1 MKNGQKISNAYMAA
15 YCAGDAKHPI
25 DSERIK
31 LALASFRARY
41 AIQPKEIWV
50 NTAVTINGGK
60 IDGIAVKGIKTIG
73 LYDVWIGPVPNRN
86 RTGR

>member
-1 MKNGQKISNAYMAA
+1 MENGQKTSNAYMAA
-15 YCAGDAKHPI
+15 YCPGDAKHPI
-25 DSERIK
+25 DPERIK

-50 NTAVTINGGK
+50 NKAVSINGGK
-60 IDGIAVKGIKTIG
+60 VDGIAVKGIKTIG

-86 RTGR
+86 GSGR